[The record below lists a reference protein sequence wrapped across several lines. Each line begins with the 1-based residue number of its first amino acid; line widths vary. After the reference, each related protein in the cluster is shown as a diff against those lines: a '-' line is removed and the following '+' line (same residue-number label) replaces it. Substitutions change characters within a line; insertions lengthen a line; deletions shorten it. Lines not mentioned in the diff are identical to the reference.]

1 MLRRRSLL
9 AASLVLAA
17 PGAARSAS
25 TREKKAVGGPTFMQL
40 PAVNATVRHANGRRG
55 ILTVEAGLDIPD
67 PRLRE
72 RAQASLPRLRAA
84 WAQKLQ
90 TYATGLPPG
99 SPPNP
104 DTLSHEMQR
113 ETDRVLGRPGARLL
127 LGTVMVN

>member
-1 MLRRRSLL
+1 MPHRRSLL
-9 AASLVLAA
+9 AAALVLAA
-17 PGAARSAS
+17 PGAARAAS
-25 TREKKAVGGPTFMQL
+25 SREKKAVGGLTFMQL